1 VTVSNADITFENFT
15 TSEGVFWS
23 PVSYFDY
30 EMEIN
35 EQKKNIKLVGSGQHI
50 LLVDQFQQK
59 MNEDV
64 DSVTNL
70 STNIT

>member
-1 VTVSNADITFENFT
+1 
-15 TSEGVFWS
+15 
-23 PVSYFDY
+23 
-30 EMEIN
+30 MEIN